1 MLTIAKTEQGGKLVY
16 SIDGRVD
23 TEGAQEMEIELNK
36 ATTSGHYLLVLD
48 LSKTN
53 YLNSAGL
60 RILADILTQCRDND
74 GDCKLA
80 SPNTKVMRV
89 LEIIGFDKFF
99 NVYDTIEA
107 AINTDN

>member
-1 MLTIAKTEQGGKLVY
+1 MLTISQNEAGGHRVY
-16 SIDGRVD
+16 VIDGRVD
-23 TEGAQEMEIELNK
+23 TDGAHRLEEQLNAALAEGQYRI
-36 ATTSGHYLLVLD
+36 VLD

-60 RILADILTQCRDND
+60 RILADILTRCRDND

-80 SPNTKVMRV
+80 APNAKVMRV

-99 NVYDTIEA
+99 SVYETVEA
-107 AINTDN
+107 AVADSD

>member
-1 MLTIAKTEQGGKLVY
+1 MLTILKNEQSGHVIY
-16 SIDGRVD
+16 TIDGRVD
-23 TEGAQEMEIELNK
+23 TEGSRQME
-36 ATTSGHYLLVLD
+36 TTLRQALAAGYYMLVVD

-60 RILADILTQCRDND
+60 RILADVLTQCREND

-80 SPNTKVMRV
+80 APNAKVMRV

-99 NVYDTIEA
+99 NVYPNLNDA
-107 AINTDN
+107 LSAD